1 MLEMFGVWA
10 RLQGH
15 LIPPYFVIPDVAE
28 VVAKERGDRH
38 T

>member
-1 MLEMFGVWA
+1 MLEKFDVWS

-28 VVAKERGDRH
+28 VVARQHGGRH